1 MPSSAR
7 AALESLLRVR
17 KLDSTLSTA
26 FPLTWPDA
34 GERLV
39 STGIASLDATL
50 GGGLPRGQISEIVGV
65 GSTGRT
71 ALVQSLLAGVT
82 GRGELAALV
91 DTLDRFDPP
100 SAIPAGVARDRLLW
114 VRGEEAP
121 DVQMA
126 LDPAWEPSRARP
138 GQPRQTPMARAL
150 GRAIKAVS
158 LVLSAGGF
166 GLVVLDVADVPR
178 RVLEGLPYTTWLR
191 LQRMMAAS
199 DTACVVV
206 AGSSLA
212 RSTGGRT
219 IRLAPRVS
227 APPSPLSPPPPREA
241 ERFHQQVV
249 ASRRPLL
256 GQCSPGQRSPGQRS
270 AVAARPGSQA
280 LWVGESDAARQFRGL
295 AIDVQV
301 QSGIQTAACT
311 LDLTR

>member
-7 AALESLLRVR
+7 AALESLLRDR

-26 FPLTWPDA
+26 FPLTWPDT

-50 GGGLPRGQISEIVGV
+50 GGGLPRGQISEIVGT

-71 ALVQSLLAGVT
+71 AIVQSLLAGAT

-100 SAIPAGVARDRLLW
+100 SALTAGVVLDRLLW

-121 DVQMA
+121 DVQMP

-178 RVLEGLPYTTWLR
+178 RALDGLPYTTWLR

-212 RSTGGRT
+212 RSAGGRT
-219 IRLAPRVS
+219 IRLAPR
-227 APPSPLSPPPPREA
+227 AAEPPIPLPPPAPRDA

-256 GQCSPGQRSPGQRS
+256 GQRTA
-270 AVAARPGSQA
+270 AVARPGSQA
-280 LWVGESDAARQFRGL
+280 VWMGESDAARQFRGL
-295 AIDVQV
+295 AVEVQV

>member
-26 FPLTWPDA
+26 FPLSWPNA
-34 GERLV
+34 GDRLV

-50 GGGLPRGQISEIVGV
+50 GGGVPRGQISEIVGM

-71 ALVQSLLAGVT
+71 AIVQSMLAGVT

-100 SAIPAGVARDRLLW
+100 SAVAAGVALDRLLW
-114 VRGEEAP
+114 VRGEEAA

-138 GQPRQTPMARAL
+138 GQPRQTPIGRAL

-178 RVLEGLPYTTWLR
+178 RTLDGLPYTTWLR
-191 LQRMMAAS
+191 LQRLMAAS
-199 DTACVVV
+199 DTACVVI
-206 AGSSLA
+206 AGAPLA

-227 APPSPLSPPPPREA
+227 EAAIPQPLPAPGDA

-256 GQCSPGQRSPGQRS
+256 SQRT
-270 AVAARPGSQA
+270 AVVARPGSQA
-280 LWVGESDAARQFRGL
+280 VWTGESEAARQFRGL
-295 AIDVQV
+295 AVDVQV